1 MPVIGDSVMEV
12 VDVGVITTEGEEV
25 ALEVTTRTVVEVVTV
40 VKEADMEVRGV
51 VMVAWEVVVSTEV
64 VMEVTKE
71 ATTTEAEEA
80 MEVRGVDMEDK
91 EVVTVAWEAVETEWD
106 VVEEV
111 MLQLFKEAEALTKA
125 AGDRTN
131 TTIKALT
138 NY

>member
-1 MPVIGDSVMEV
+1 MEV
-12 VDVGVITTEGEEV
+12 TKEATTTEAEE
-25 ALEVTTRTVVEVVTV
+25 A
-40 VKEADMEVRGV
+40 MEVRGGD
-51 VMVAWEVVVSTEV
+51 MEDKEG

-91 EVVTVAWEAVETEWD
+91 EVVTVAWEVVETEWD
-106 VVEEV
+106 VAEEV
-111 MLQLFKEAEALTKA
+111 MLQLFKEVEALTKA